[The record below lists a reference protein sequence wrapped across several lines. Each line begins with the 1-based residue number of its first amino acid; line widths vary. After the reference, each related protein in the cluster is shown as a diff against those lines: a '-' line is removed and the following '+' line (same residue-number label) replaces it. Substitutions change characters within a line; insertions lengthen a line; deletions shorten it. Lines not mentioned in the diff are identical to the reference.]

1 MNNLTVVAILCKC
14 RKTLAVPLK
23 NIYKL
28 NLAKSLNNR
37 INRNQEHLM
46 FWSSD
51 YTKEP
56 NFDLPISDQFDKSR
70 DACFI
75 VKLLKVFGM
84 FMKIYCLIVLFW
96 HLVRISYIFI

>member
-1 MNNLTVVAILCKC
+1 MNNLTVVAVLCKC
-14 RKTLAVPLK
+14 RKTLAVPLR

-51 YTKEP
+51 LTKEP
-56 NFDLPISDQFDKSR
+56 NFNLPISDQFDKTQV
-70 DACFI
+70 C
-75 VKLLKVFGM
+75 VFHG
-84 FMKIYCLIVLFW
+84 
-96 HLVRISYIFI
+96 

>member
-14 RKTLAVPLK
+14 RQKLAVPLR

-51 YTKEP
+51 LSKEP
-56 NFDLPISDQFDKSR
+56 NFNLPIADQFDKSQ
-70 DACFI
+70 DACFM
-75 VKLLKVFGM
+75 VKLLKVFG
-84 FMKIYCLIVLFW
+84 K
-96 HLVRISYIFI
+96 

>member
-14 RKTLAVPLK
+14 RKILAVPIQ

-37 INRNQEHLM
+37 INRNQQHLM

-51 YTKEP
+51 YSKAP
-56 NFDLPISDQFDKSR
+56 NYDLPISDQFDKTR
-70 DACFI
+70 DACYM
-75 VKLLKVFGM
+75 VKLLKVFGKS
-84 FMKIYCLIVLFW
+84 MKNHLEIYYVK
-96 HLVRISYIFI
+96 VEIFKQF